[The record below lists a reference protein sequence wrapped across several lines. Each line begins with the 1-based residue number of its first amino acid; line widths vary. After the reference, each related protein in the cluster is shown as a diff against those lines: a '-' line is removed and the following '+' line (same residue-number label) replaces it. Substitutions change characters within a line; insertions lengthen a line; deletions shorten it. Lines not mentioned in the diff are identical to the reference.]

1 MNRLFF
7 CDIDGTIVD
16 ESRQMYKVSLE
27 TRYAFKEL
35 QRQGDLVFI
44 ASGRNHFLLGEDI
57 LSLHADGYVL
67 CNGSY
72 VLINDRCIYAQAFSS
87 EEIQAIDDTVCRHR
101 GFCFMESADMA
112 YVKIVDSHSFDLF
125 NRTWGMKKEP
135 KLDGYP
141 ADEKYYIA
149 MIGFSNEEDTAAAK
163 EELSFLNLVRH
174 NHTMSYDVNL
184 KEINKGTGVQK
195 AIEYLKYPYENTYCF
210 ADGMND
216 LQMLQSVA
224 HPIIMANSYPDL
236 KTFGFTET
244 GDVLENGFY
253 RYLVDNKLIN
263 EM

>member
-16 ESRQMYKVSLE
+16 ESRQMYKASLE
-27 TRYAFKEL
+27 TRYAFQEL
-35 QRQGDLVFI
+35 QKQGDLVFI
-44 ASGRNHFLLGEDI
+44 ASGRNYFLLGDDI

-72 VLINDRCIYAQAFSS
+72 VLINDKCIFEQAFTS
-87 EEIQAIDDTVCRHR
+87 EEVKAIDETVCKHQ

-112 YVKIVDSHSFDLF
+112 YVKIVDPYSFELF
-125 NRTWGMKKEP
+125 RSTWGMKRNP

-141 ADEKYYIA
+141 EDEKYYIA
-149 MIGFSNEEDTAAAK
+149 MIGFANEEDTAVAK

-174 NHTMSYDVNL
+174 NHTMSYDVNI
-184 KEINKGTGVQK
+184 KEIHKGTGVRK
-195 AIEYLKYPYENTYCF
+195 AIEYLNFAYENTYCF

-244 GDVLENGFY
+244 DDVLENGFY
-253 RYLVDNKLIN
+253 RYLVNNKLIN